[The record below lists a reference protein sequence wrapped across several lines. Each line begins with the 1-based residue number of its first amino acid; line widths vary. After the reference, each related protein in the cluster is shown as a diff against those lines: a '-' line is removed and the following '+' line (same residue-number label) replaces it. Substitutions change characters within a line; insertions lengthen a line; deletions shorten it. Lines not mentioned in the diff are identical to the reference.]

1 MKNETQCKN
10 KRYQRLVILF
20 LLQYTTTATNAFVI
34 QPNTS
39 SKCINA
45 ATRSRLFRQYQPKQ
59 KQQHANGNSLSIIN
73 RLRRIKQRG
82 RISINSDTSLHMV
95 LTTPSSIIEQA
106 STKKLLDDLIDESV
120 RTTARTSV
128 MMQFDPSSGWV
139 SVENSN

>member
-34 QPNTS
+34 QTNTS